1 MRIKMNKANETFK
14 KLYGSTLLLLSKED
28 LIQMIAIYRSCC
40 FKIGSTCVEESKD
53 NIDSNSAV
61 ERIRDYLKEVDF
73 KFYDEEM
80 LKRMIK

>member
-1 MRIKMNKANETFK
+1 MNKLRESFK
-14 KLYGSTLLLLSKED
+14 KLYESTLLSLSKEE
-28 LIQMIAIYRSCC
+28 LIQIIEMYHSCYSKIAE
-40 FKIGSTCVEESKD
+40 TCVEKSKD

>member
-1 MRIKMNKANETFK
+1 MNKLKESFK
-14 KLYGSTLLLLSKED
+14 KLYESTLLSLSKEE
-28 LIQMIAIYRSCC
+28 LIQIIEMYHSCYSKIAE
-40 FKIGSTCVEESKD
+40 TCVEESKD